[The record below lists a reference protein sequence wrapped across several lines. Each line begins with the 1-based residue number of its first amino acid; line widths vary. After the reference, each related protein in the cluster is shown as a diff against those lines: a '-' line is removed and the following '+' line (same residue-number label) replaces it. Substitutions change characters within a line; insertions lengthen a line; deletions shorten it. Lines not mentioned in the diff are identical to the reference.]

1 MKIEIYRECR
11 GVEEILDARVYSD
24 DWVIEEVLRE
34 VLLEKWNNV
43 DEVKRVMGEV
53 LGEDCNSLNDVVEMI
68 MFEKEG
74 IDDGMGYRVD
84 EEVYVRFI
92 Q

>member
-11 GVEEILDARVYSD
+11 GVEEVLDVREYND
-24 DWVIEEVLRE
+24 DWELEEVLRE
-34 VLLEKWNNV
+34 ILLEKWNSV
-43 DEVKRVMGEV
+43 EEVKRVMGEV
-53 LGEDCNSLNDVVEMI
+53 LGEDCKNLNEVVEMI

-84 EEVYVRFI
+84 EEVFVRVI
-92 Q
+92 E